1 MQDNNIHNID
11 DLDLQA
17 VTDEDL
23 ALEELPDGN
32 ALGTWASAATASSA
46 SCPASSASSSS
57 SASSFG

>member
-1 MQDNNIHNID
+1 MQDHNIHNID

-32 ALGTWASAATASSA
+32 ALASWATAGSASTASCPGSSAATVGSA
-46 SCPASSASSSS
+46 ST
-57 SASSFG
+57 FG